1 MTITQDGG
9 GDAPPRPQQ
18 GLPYTGGGEQ
28 KQKSRQDI
36 STRGIMLSDSEA
48 EAIMDAYENEDITE
62 MTWTRQIVEKWLQG
76 VR

>member
-9 GDAPPRPQQ
+9 DAPRQ
-18 GLPYTGGGEQ
+18 GLSSGGH
-28 KQKSRQDI
+28 KSRQDI
-36 STRGIMLSDSEA
+36 STRGIMLTDSEA